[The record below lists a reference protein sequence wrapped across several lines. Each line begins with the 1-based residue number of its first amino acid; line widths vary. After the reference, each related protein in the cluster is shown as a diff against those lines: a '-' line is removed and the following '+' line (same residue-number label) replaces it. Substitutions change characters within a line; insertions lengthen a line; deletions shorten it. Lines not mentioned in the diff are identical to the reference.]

1 MFDHICPL
9 LFYYEHY
16 LYRLDVIFF
25 FLVFP
30 NIEKLLTWSLVENVG
45 HTNWNILIK
54 TDIKGH

>member
-1 MFDHICPL
+1 MFDHMCPL
-9 LFYYEHY
+9 LFYYEYY
-16 LYRLDVIFF
+16 LYRLDVIF

-30 NIEKLLTWSLVENVG
+30 NIEKLLTWSLVENLG